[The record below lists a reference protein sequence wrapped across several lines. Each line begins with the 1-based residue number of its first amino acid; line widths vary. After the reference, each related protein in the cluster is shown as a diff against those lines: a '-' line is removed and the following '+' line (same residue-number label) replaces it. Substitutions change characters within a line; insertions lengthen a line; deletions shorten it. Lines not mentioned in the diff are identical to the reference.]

1 MFCILFQT
9 TLFHDTED
17 GFKRALSLKF
27 NTYTYSPGQILAKPG
42 EINQNAYYIEHGVVQ
57 VHLVLS
63 MNISSHHFDAIIM
76 SNSFSF
82 NMIKLVSTKL

>member
-9 TLFHDTED
+9 TLFHDTGD

-57 VHLVLS
+57 VHLV
-63 MNISSHHFDAIIM
+63 
-76 SNSFSF
+76 
-82 NMIKLVSTKL
+82 